1 MNIALSR
8 PECDLWVRG
17 LRFLSRD
24 TLTSSYPLQMERWLW
39 KEFCN
44 MTTDRTTVT
53 LKDVK
58 AFLPQVNCQ
67 MTKPRLKEAFHEVD
81 CRRLGELSFDEFASL
96 YHILIYDENVQ
107 NAFLPVIKSSFEQH
121 WVMPRRCTSLSS
133 TSIHR
138 TAAYYLWKISKD
150 LWQNKATHQWK
161 PM

>member
-1 MNIALSR
+1 M
-8 PECDLWVRG
+8 
-17 LRFLSRD
+17 SRD
-24 TLTSSYPLQMERWLW
+24 TLASSYPLQMERWLW

-107 NAFLPVIKSSFEQH
+107 NAFLPVINSPFEQNSVVPH
-121 WVMPRRCTSLSS
+121 RCTGHSS
-133 TSIHR
+133 TSIPR
-138 TAAYYLWKISKD
+138 MEALYLWKISKD
-150 LWQNKATHQWK
+150 FLQNKVTHRWK
-161 PM
+161 PMQPLPL